1 AKAEMISDSVEDRL
15 AALEKQDEIEKL
27 LNEIKSRRVGERG
40 VEGLPFRVAGRWVSR
55 GRVRRLVLR
64 RALRAG
70 DAQIPQEA
78 RNLVGRPTE
87 DRRRGESLRL
97 PGGGVRV
104 QLRLGT
110 GANLDAAA
118 RDEPGD
124 PDGPQRLW
132 SIRRLA
138 GLWRE

>member
-1 AKAEMISDSVEDRL
+1 MKSKRAAPVSAVKKVFHFDSQAD
-15 AALEKQDEIEKL
+15 
-27 LNEIKSRRVGERG
+27 G
-40 VEGLPFRVAGRWVSR
+40 VSR
-55 GRVRRLVLR
+55 GRVRRL
-64 RALRAG
+64 ALRAG

-97 PGGGVRV
+97 PGGGVRA